1 MIGVGIVS
9 FNRPYYLR
17 RALKALEAQT
27 ELDNTEFHLFQD
39 GAVNLFNRKQ
49 YANDFDI
56 ARCVKLFDKA
66 RLPGKQAHVQEHNVG
81 ISINQREGIDWLA
94 AHYDRLIIV
103 EDDALLSPHWFRLA
117 RLLFDKFDGNPD
129 VFGFTP
135 GFRRMCTDDAVWD
148 NLGYVQP
155 TTQHMWTECF
165 TADNWRAIQEHMTPY
180 YEMVNCQSYGKR
192 PVKDIKALH
201 KARGVDEEATSQDA
215 ARNVAVKLAGMVRM
229 QCTVNRGLCIGR
241 QGVHFNGGWYDMM
254 RLGEQ
259 TPYVFEGDAAREGF
273 DWLVPQN

>member
-27 ELDNTEFHLFQD
+27 ELDNTEFHLLQD

-56 ARCVKLFDKA
+56 AKCVKLFDKA

-81 ISINQREGIDWLA
+81 ISINQREGIDWLSE
-94 AHYDRLIIV
+94 HYEQIMII

-117 RLLFDKFDGNPD
+117 RILFGHYQDCPE

-135 GFRRMCTDDAVWD
+135 GFRRLCDKDAIMD
-148 NLGYVQP
+148 SLDSVQP

-165 TADNWRAIQEHMTPY
+165 TSDAWHKIQPGMTPY
-180 YEMVNCQSYGKR
+180 YEMVNHSDYGKR
-192 PVKDIKALH
+192 PVAKIQELH
-201 KARGVDEEATSQDA
+201 KSRGIEERAVSQDA
-215 ARNVAVKLAGMVRM
+215 ARVVAIKLAGMVRM

-241 QGVHFNGGWYDMM
+241 QGVHFDGNWYDMYH
-254 RLGEQ
+254 LGEQ
-259 TPYVFEGDAAREGF
+259 VPYVFESDGAREGF
-273 DWLVPQN
+273 DWLVQ